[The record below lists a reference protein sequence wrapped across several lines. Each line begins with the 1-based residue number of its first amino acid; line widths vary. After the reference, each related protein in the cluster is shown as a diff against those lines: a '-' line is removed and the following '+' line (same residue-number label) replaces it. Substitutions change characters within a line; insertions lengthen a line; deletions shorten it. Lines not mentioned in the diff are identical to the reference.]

1 MPPKADSKSH
11 ILTGHLLNPP
21 VLLAGSP
28 IACVVSL
35 RPTGGSKNENNILCR
50 ITGMVAYVVGQYKLD
65 QQTLVKHKL
74 NIPTKQIFAEKFISD
89 GDPHWFD
96 STNLFSTA
104 FESNTNLLYSARM
117 TIHSNEADRL
127 CSPVNISAILPE
139 DVPPSVRGKLLKI
152 AYKILIGVQLDYG
165 DRSATS
171 THLLQ
176 IPFRVLPAMSLYSS
190 LCEPENIPVPG
201 DFHSNPPVYHP
212 NEENPF
218 FVPSQ
223 YNNDDCG
230 FGIPAYDVFS
240 TVSSEPAI
248 TSLKVNAG
256 DLRSALSMAT
266 NKTEPHLSPS
276 KPTRTV
282 DDADLESSLLESE
295 KRVKLHRTLSCT
307 QPTHFTVSS
316 AKGFV
321 GRLCLLRTLFRA
333 EDLIRGY
340 FNFMDAEIVCLRCT
354 ISLQCEEW
362 YRFNPDIVDTFAK
375 HADVNNDSAFK
386 CLPLSEYE
394 KLWTTESTTHCIAS
408 RTTTYSGLDLVT
420 FGHRLSPFTLPIP
433 PDVTPHFCVAYNPVR
448 GLAVESRWL
457 LRMEFYLACDTR
469 SSNFCYETIP
479 WKLLKTEH
487 LACTFPILLIPSTP
501 LPLKTSGTVVERLVS

>member
-1 MPPKADSKSH
+1 MPSKADFKCH
-11 ILTGHLLNPP
+11 VLTGHLLNPP

-35 RPTGGSKNENNILCR
+35 RPTGGSKHENNVPCR

-65 QQTLVKHKL
+65 QQTLAKHKL
-74 NIPTKQIFAEKFISD
+74 NIPTKQISAEKFISD

-104 FESNTNLLYSARM
+104 FESNTSLLYSARM
-117 TIHSNEADRL
+117 TVHSNEADRL
-127 CSPVNISAILPE
+127 SSPVNISTILPE

-152 AYKILIGVQLDYG
+152 AYKVLIGVQLESG
-165 DRSATS
+165 DHSATS

-176 IPFRVLPAMSLYSS
+176 IPFRVLPAISLYSS
-190 LCEPENIPVPG
+190 LCEPEHIPVSG
-201 DFHSNPPVYHP
+201 DFHKNPPVYHP

-223 YNNDDCG
+223 CNNDDG
-230 FGIPAYDVFS
+230 VFGIPAYDVFS
-240 TVSSEPAI
+240 TVSSEPAM

-266 NKTEPHLSPS
+266 NKREPHLSPS

-282 DDADLESSLLESE
+282 GDTDLESSLLESE
-295 KRVKLHRTLSCT
+295 KRMKLHRTLSCT

-354 ISLQCEEW
+354 VSLQCEEW
-362 YRFNPDIVDTFAK
+362 YRFNPDIMDTFAK
-375 HADVNNDSAFK
+375 HADINNDSAFK

-394 KLWTTESTTHCIAS
+394 KLWTAESTTHCIAS

-420 FGHRLSPFTLPIP
+420 AGHRLSPFTLPIP
-433 PDVTPHFCVAYNPVR
+433 PDVTPHFCVACNPVR

-457 LRMEFYLACDTR
+457 LRMEFYLACDTH
-469 SSNFCYETIP
+469 SSDFCFEAIP

-501 LPLKTSGTVVERLVS
+501 LQLKTSGTVVERLVS